1 MPKQKRRKTKKVKKT
16 GAKSKLKTR
25 AVNFLVPEFVYY
37 KKGLGWYI
45 VSGIIGLGLIG
56 AAVWQRQWFLAVIIL
71 LAIIVFFQYSKKRP
85 QSKKCHIGKDGIKI
99 DQKTFPPNLFKSFSI
114 IYDRPVSHLFLE
126 TSKRFYP
133 SFWLHVKNKD
143 LARVKKALLGVLPEK
158 QTQEGM
164 IVRIN
169 RWFRF

>member
-1 MPKQKRRKTKKVKKT
+1 MPTKKKRKTKPKRKPK
-16 GAKSKLKTR
+16 AKAR
-25 AVNFLVPEFVYY
+25 AVNFLAPEFVYY

-56 AAVWQRQWFLAVIIL
+56 VAVWQRQWFLGAIIFL
-71 LAIIVFFQYSKKRP
+71 TLIVFFQYSKKRP
-85 QSKKCHIGKDGIKI
+85 QSKKCHIGKDEIKI
-99 DQKTFPPNLFKSFSI
+99 DQKPFPLNWFKSFSI

-133 SFWLHVKNKD
+133 SFWLHIKNKD

-158 QTQEGM
+158 QAQEGT
-164 IVRIN
+164 IVKIN